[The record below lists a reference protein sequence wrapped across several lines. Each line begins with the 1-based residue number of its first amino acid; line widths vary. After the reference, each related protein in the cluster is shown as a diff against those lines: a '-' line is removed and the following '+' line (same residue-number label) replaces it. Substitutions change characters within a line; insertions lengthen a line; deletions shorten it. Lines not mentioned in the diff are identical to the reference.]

1 MAVKPVIWLGTSRAA
16 VRAFPEAVRQI
27 VGYELFQVQQGLAPS
42 NWKPMPSV
50 GRGVVELRVQ
60 VGGAFR
66 VLYVA
71 TSVEGIYVLHAFQ
84 KRSRRA
90 PRVDVELARRRLR
103 DLQEWRRRRP

>member
-1 MAVKPVIWLGTSRAA
+1 MTVKPVIWLGSSRAA

-50 GRGVVELRVQ
+50 GSGVVELRIQ

-66 VLYVA
+66 VLYLA
-71 TSVEGIYVLHAFQ
+71 TAVEGVYVLHAFQ

-90 PRVDVELARRRLR
+90 PQVDLELARKRLR
-103 DLQEWRRRRP
+103 DLQEWRRRKR